1 MHDETLPHDAFK
13 SAEFC
18 SMCGPKFCSMKVHT
32 HLDDKSNAEVIE
44 RAPDKLVQ
52 ESLAFARSAALPRTG
67 SVAQPQP
74 VALGK
79 KPAAA

>member
-1 MHDETLPHDAFK
+1 
-13 SAEFC
+13 
-18 SMCGPKFCSMKVHT
+18 MCGPKFCSMKTHT
-32 HLDDKSNAEVIE
+32 HLDDKSHPEVIE
-44 RAPDKLVQ
+44 RAPAELVR
-52 ESLAFARSAALPRTG
+52 ESIAFARSAALPRSG